1 MMINTK
7 HTKIEFGQ
15 IVHSQ
20 YKKEISQNTQGVRQ
34 ERIEIIKM
42 TQKKQGE
49 SGFSGSRKVNYA
61 DQKMK
66 ETYRKINKM
75 LGGN

>member
-1 MMINTK
+1 MMTNTK

-15 IVHSQ
+15 IVYPQ
-20 YKKEISQNTQGVRQ
+20 YKKEVQKNTQSIRQ

-42 TQKKQGE
+42 IQKETTEDTFYGY
-49 SGFSGSRKVNYA
+49 RRVNYA
-61 DQKMK
+61 DQKV
-66 ETYRKINKM
+66 EEAYRKINKM